1 MGPNDNP
8 VLVGET
14 VGAAV
19 GELVGRAVG
28 AVGEAGGPGDDRP
41 DHWSTPVPYHAPAS
55 GGPFMPDLGPP
66 AAGRGAGGEEEG
78 VAEASRRLLGQ
89 FEVV

>member
-1 MGPNDNP
+1 MGWWWHQ
-8 VLVGET
+8 
-14 VGAAV
+14 
-19 GELVGRAVG
+19 
-28 AVGEAGGPGDDRP
+28 GGPGDDRP

-89 FEVV
+89 FEVVMSAPAAMARKANLQLQVEVKVRT